1 MSKVYYL
8 VAVNTPFNHS
18 MLTYGFESESDND
31 STLPQGTIVSVP
43 LGKRTIDGCIWQL
56 GSEAGLELKKIK
68 DISKINPDIF
78 LSKIECELY
87 QWMSNYYHYPLGR
100 LIFDTLPTLLKK
112 PT

>member
-18 MLTYGFESESDND
+18 MLTYGFESESDID

-56 GSEAGLELKKIK
+56 GSETGLELKKIK

-78 LSKIECELY
+78 LSKI
-87 QWMSNYYHYPLGR
+87 
-100 LIFDTLPTLLKK
+100 
-112 PT
+112 